1 VTGVT
6 SLVIGIG
13 NRSRGDDAVGPE
25 VASRVAQLRLAGVA
39 VVVLHEP
46 IALVEQFGAHDEV
59 VVVDATDPRGHP
71 GRVHVQ
77 QVGRAPLRRD
87 PPALGSHGLGVADAV
102 ELARVLGRL
111 PRRLTLVGV
120 EARTFQL
127 GAPLSTRVRE
137 SLGDAADAVV
147 TALPATTCGAGSG
160 ARTHE

>member
-25 VASRVAQLRLAGVA
+25 VASRVAQLGLVGVA
-39 VVVLHEP
+39 VVVLDEP
-46 IALVEQFGAHDEV
+46 IALVEQFGTHDDV
-59 VVVDATDPRGHP
+59 VVVDATDSRGHP
-71 GRVHVQ
+71 GRVHVR

-120 EARTFQL
+120 EARTFRL
-127 GAPLSTRVRE
+127 GAPLSAQVRE
-137 SLGDAADAVV
+137 SLDDAAEAVV
-147 TALPATTCGAGSG
+147 TALPATCSAGSD
-160 ARTHE
+160 ARPHE